1 MTMREFEIREEITLA
16 ATPEQV
22 WDAIATGPGLD
33 SWFMGH
39 SEVEPRVGGANRLEM
54 LGNVQE
60 STITAWEPGRHL
72 AFRGDDSDGT
82 FAAFEFLIEGRDGGS
97 SVVRCVHNFS
107 LGDDWEAQYD
117 GIKEGDVMHLRKLV
131 AYLAH
136 FSGRTSKFNL
146 FLLGPVVSDDARI
159 WSTFAETLSVDE
171 ITEGAAVR
179 LNVPGLPTT
188 DGVIDSVLAPHIVG
202 AHTPNGILM
211 VGKGYRDVLIAE
223 YHGFS
228 DDEDE
233 KEVAAVLQSWLDT
246 AFQAKG

>member
-1 MTMREFEIREEITLA
+1 MTMREFEIRDELTLA

-39 SEVEPRVGGANRLEM
+39 SEIRPGKGGTNRLEM
-54 LGNVQE
+54 PGYSQE

-72 AFRGDDSDGT
+72 AFRGDDVDGT

-97 SVVRCVHNFS
+97 SVLRCVHNFS
-107 LGDDWEAQYD
+107 LGDDDWEAQYD
-117 GIKEGDVMHLRKLV
+117 GIKEGDPMHLRKLV

-136 FSGRTSKFNL
+136 FPDRTSKFHL
-146 FLLGPVVSDDARI
+146 FLLGPTVTDEAKVWSAFADA
-159 WSTFAETLSVDE
+159 LSVGD
-171 ITEGAAVR
+171 ITEGARVR
-179 LNVPGLPTT
+179 LDVPGLPATE
-188 DGVIDSVLAPHIVG
+188 GVVDFLSAPRFVC

-211 VGKGYRDVLIAE
+211 LFKGYMNLLGVE

-233 KEVAAVLQSWLDT
+233 KQTEAAYQSWLGT
-246 AFQAKG
+246 AFA